1 MDFFDE
7 EYNKQ
12 RVIDNSVGYNNPPPQ
27 PQRAKNRVLQ
37 KILTVVAFVAVFVV
51 GIVLGQVVKTRD
63 TEILED
69 VMQTFKDSSIYYDD
83 ETWEEIKAKML
94 VNAGTGMLQ
103 TVDKFGFLMGPEQLY
118 DVYYPSSDSVTAT
131 YGISFIDTTTGY
143 YVHSLSYGSGAY
155 VSGLKVGDM
164 VILITK
170 NGTTIDVRNS
180 SAKEIQEM
188 LSGDYGT
195 TVTFTVIRGINAAQV
210 SEDLSVLTVTV
221 TKQEYENNFVD
232 YYFGSSHTDITDA
245 ALISRLNLR
254 ELDGTNVGYIKLNSF
269 ESVYENEKVVDSS
282 SGQFANA
289 MSVFKTV
296 YGGNG
301 KLILDLTG
309 SLGGDIS
316 EATAIASYLI
326 YDFENPTADK
336 LLVTTLKGQGG
347 SKISDYYTDNV
358 YFDEYFNVEAARTD
372 KPIVVVTDGNSASA
386 SELLL
391 GCLLDYG
398 TATQI
403 GAKSY
408 GKGIAQTVALL
419 PTYTGTFV
427 RNGEEI
433 RFYYGVYYTVAQYFS
448 AVTNTNIHGVGYV
461 PTTENLVDTTDYTA
475 ILSKAKGILI

>member
-155 VSGLKVGDM
+155 VSGLKVGDL
-164 VILITK
+164 VILITR

-188 LSGDYGT
+188 L
-195 TVTFTVIRGINAAQV
+195 
-210 SEDLSVLTVTV
+210 L
-221 TKQEYENNFVD
+221 
-232 YYFGSSHTDITDA
+232 
-245 ALISRLNLR
+245 
-254 ELDGTNVGYIKLNSF
+254 
-269 ESVYENEKVVDSS
+269 
-282 SGQFANA
+282 
-289 MSVFKTV
+289 
-296 YGGNG
+296 
-301 KLILDLTG
+301 
-309 SLGGDIS
+309 
-316 EATAIASYLI
+316 
-326 YDFENPTADK
+326 
-336 LLVTTLKGQGG
+336 
-347 SKISDYYTDNV
+347 
-358 YFDEYFNVEAARTD
+358 
-372 KPIVVVTDGNSASA
+372 
-386 SELLL
+386 
-391 GCLLDYG
+391 
-398 TATQI
+398 
-403 GAKSY
+403 
-408 GKGIAQTVALL
+408 
-419 PTYTGTFV
+419 
-427 RNGEEI
+427 
-433 RFYYGVYYTVAQYFS
+433 
-448 AVTNTNIHGVGYV
+448 
-461 PTTENLVDTTDYTA
+461 
-475 ILSKAKGILI
+475 